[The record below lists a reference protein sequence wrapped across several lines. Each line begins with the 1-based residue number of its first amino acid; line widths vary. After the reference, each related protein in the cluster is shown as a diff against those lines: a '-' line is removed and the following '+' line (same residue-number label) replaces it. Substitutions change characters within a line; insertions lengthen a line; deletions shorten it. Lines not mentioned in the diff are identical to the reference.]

1 MNEKQLL
8 IYFLSQFDLAPNK
21 VEEILQCLDGRFTF
35 SALGKLKLDKILT
48 PAMANKILSLAE
60 ERYAKVYLEN
70 LQALEINLICKYDES
85 FPKKLLGLEDCPFFL
100 FYKGDISLANQK
112 SVAIVGTRL
121 PSNYGRMVTEKFSKE
136 LARAGAVIISGLA
149 YGIDSIAHRQ
159 ALKENGKTI
168 AVLGSGLNNIYPSD
182 HADLAREIARKGLLI
197 TEYSPSAKAT
207 RYSFPARNRIIAGL
221 SDGVLIT
228 EAGIKSGTLYTR
240 DYALDYGKEMFAVP
254 GNIDSD
260 KSSLPNEIIC
270 TGQGMGVREAK
281 DILSA
286 LHIEQSASE
295 EPKKVLQLSIE
306 EQAIYS
312 QLENGAKSLEELEKN
327 CNLSINDLNS
337 CLTMLEIRGI
347 ISRMPGGVFC
357 LS

>member
-1 MNEKQLL
+1 M
-8 IYFLSQFDLAPNK
+8 
-21 VEEILQCLDGRFTF
+21 
-35 SALGKLKLDKILT
+35 
-48 PAMANKILSLAE
+48 
-60 ERYAKVYLEN
+60 
-70 LQALEINLICKYDES
+70 
-85 FPKKLLGLEDCPFFL
+85 
-100 FYKGDISLANQK
+100 
-112 SVAIVGTRL
+112 
-121 PSNYGRMVTEKFSKE
+121 
-136 LARAGAVIISGLA
+136 
-149 YGIDSIAHRQ
+149 
-159 ALKENGKTI
+159 
-168 AVLGSGLNNIYPSD
+168 
-182 HADLAREIARKGLLI
+182 
-197 TEYSPSAKAT
+197 
-207 RYSFPARNRIIAGL
+207 
-221 SDGVLIT
+221 LIT

-254 GNIDSD
+254 SNIDSD

-270 TGQGMGVREAK
+270 TGQGMGVRDAK

-286 LHIEQSASE
+286 LHIEQSASK